1 MMTISQ
7 LLSSLFFFSAVLG
20 WPFSTQA
27 RSIDRAVSGDYV
39 EKEKILQ
46 QTFHSPRPFFAIA
59 HRVLMDYGVR
69 DALNHGA
76 NALEIDMTAWSKQW
90 YADHDGT
97 LTSRGHTA
105 EHIFKA
111 IAHERRAG
119 KPAIFVWLDLKNPDY
134 CDERY
139 PACNIEALRNLARDI
154 LQPAGVKV
162 LYGFYSSQTSKR
174 AYQVISRGLNSNEAI
189 GIDGNVGEANRV
201 FNSQGPASIKHRVY
215 SKGLFDPAWNFGNC
229 KSSGNQICP
238 QLRQGAESRNF
249 GKVFGWTI
257 AEDNRKEADQLMS
270 VGVDGLIYGF
280 VATHY
285 YDDPDTRAA
294 RKILADWL
302 SKNQDKAYLATLR
315 DQPW

>member
-1 MMTISQ
+1 MTISQ

>member
-1 MMTISQ
+1 MTAISQ

-20 WPFSTQA
+20 WPFSIQA
-27 RSIDRAVSGDYV
+27 RSIERAASGDHV

-105 EHIFKA
+105 EHMFRA
-111 IAHERRAG
+111 IAQERRAG

-134 CDERY
+134 CDNRY

-189 GIDGNVGEANRV
+189 GIDGNVGDANQV

-238 QLRQGAESRNF
+238 QLREGAESRNF

-257 AEDNRKEADQLMS
+257 AENNRKQADQLMS

-285 YDDPDTRAA
+285 YDHPDTRAA
-294 RKILADWL
+294 RKIIADWL
-302 SKNQDKAYLATLR
+302 SKNKDKAYLATLR